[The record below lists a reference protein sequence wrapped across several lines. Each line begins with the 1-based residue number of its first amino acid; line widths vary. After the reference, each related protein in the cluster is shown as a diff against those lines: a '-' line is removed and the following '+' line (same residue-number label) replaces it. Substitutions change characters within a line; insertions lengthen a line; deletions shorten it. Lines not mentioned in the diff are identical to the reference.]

1 MYLNVGVNE
10 LELES
15 NKGQIPLEIDTSMIM
30 VHTTFHGIHR
40 PIMTSLHKMFLI
52 AQLHTTFEIVM
63 VIFLFKYLYVLYVH
77 RKRIYCTISNAYVIS
92 VL

>member
-1 MYLNVGVNE
+1 
-10 LELES
+10 
-15 NKGQIPLEIDTSMIM
+15 M

-52 AQLHTTFEIVM
+52 VQLHTTFEIVV
-63 VIFLFKYLYVLYVH
+63 VIFLLKYLHVLYVQ
-77 RKRIYCTISNAYVIS
+77 RNRIYSTISNAYVIS

>member
-1 MYLNVGVNE
+1 VNE

-15 NKGQIPLEIDTSMIM
+15 NKGQMPLEIDISMIM

-40 PIMTSLHKMFLI
+40 SIMTSLHKMFLI
-52 AQLHTTFEIVM
+52 AELHTTFEIVM
-63 VIFLFKYLYVLYVH
+63 VIFLFKYLYVLY
-77 RKRIYCTISNAYVIS
+77 RKRIYSTIFNAYVIS

>member
-1 MYLNVGVNE
+1 
-10 LELES
+10 
-15 NKGQIPLEIDTSMIM
+15 MII

-63 VIFLFKYLYVLYVH
+63 VIFLLKYLHVLYIQ
-77 RKRIYCTISNAYVIS
+77 RKRIYSKSPMHMLFQFCDHFTYLWPSSNCEC
-92 VL
+92 